1 MAEYDLPVL
10 YVGIKARLP
19 VRRID
24 GTTCPVLPDGTPC
37 IRDSRD
43 RVQYFYHK
51 LLLMKHEPVLIAMRV
66 GFQETGF
73 DAPLSSLEAKLVD
86 LAKSDFTDWAQQHKV
101 KFSPDKIKIYAGLE

>member
-66 GFQETGF
+66 GLQETGF
-73 DAPLSSLEAKLVD
+73 DTPLSSLEAKLVD